1 MSKKD
6 NFKETIKIIKFFKE
20 DPLIL
25 IFHIFVGFLCSALVI
40 VSSYFVGETINLAT
54 TSINLN
60 TKEFLKILYASLII
74 ISLYTT
80 YWLLNTKLLI
90 WTIKLSYRSGSRIRY
105 AIFTKLLNIPISYI
119 DKSKLGEL
127 MSRTTNDVDM
137 MIANMV
143 QVVFGFFTS
152 PIIIFSILV
161 TNFIISPLLSVVAL
175 FFILLILLVTGII
188 AKKSSPNFDEMQK
201 KVGQLNSLNKEYIF
215 NKLPIYVFGKQK
227 DIKNNYYKINNQ
239 HKESSYKA
247 EYKIGLVY
255 PSLDILEN
263 ITYAS
268 LIAIGIIFFTFNVPH
283 GGIIKLS
290 WGTITTFVLLNR
302 MLLGEIGFISRF
314 ASLYEKLFVCAK
326 RIMGILNE
334 VDDIDQGTKSLDIIK
349 GDIKFENVSFS
360 YIKDKPIIKNF
371 NLNVKAGQTIGI
383 VGPTGSGKSTIMNL
397 LMRFYELDSGK
408 ITIDGIDIKEI
419 KKDELRKHIS
429 IVLQETNLFNESIYT
444 NISYGHHENIFD
456 KEKIHYAAHQIG
468 SEHFINV
475 LPNSYETI
483 IDDRISISQG
493 EAQLLA
499 LTRAYYSPSSIM
511 ILDEATSSIDS
522 KTEQD
527 IQIGMNKL
535 MKEKTSFVIAHRLS
549 TIKDADLIVVLKDG
563 EILEQGN
570 HQQLIDKNGFYA
582 KMYTSNL
589 NMSDDE

>member
-283 GGIIKLS
+283 GGVIKLS

-326 RIMGILNE
+326 RIMEILNE

-349 GDIKFENVSFS
+349 GNIKFENVSFS

>member
-283 GGIIKLS
+283 GGVIKLS

-326 RIMGILNE
+326 RIMEILNE

>member
-6 NFKETIKIIKFFKE
+6 NFKETIKIINFFKE

-25 IFHIFVGFLCSALVI
+25 IFHIFVGLLCSALVI

-105 AIFTKLLNIPISYI
+105 AIFSKLLNIPISYI

-161 TNFIISPLLSVVAL
+161 ANFIISPLLSVIAL
-175 FFILLILLVTGII
+175 FFILLILFITGII

-215 NKLPIYVFGKQK
+215 NKLPIYIFGKQK
-227 DIKNNYYKINNQ
+227 DIKNNYYEINNQ

-263 ITYAS
+263 IAYAS
-268 LIAIGIIFFTFNVPH
+268 LIAIGVIFFVFNVPH
-283 GGIIKLS
+283 GGVIKLS

-326 RIMGILNE
+326 RIMEILNE
-334 VDDIDQGTKSLDIIK
+334 VDDIDQGTKSLDVIK

-360 YIKDKPIIKNF
+360 YIKDKPIIKDF

-408 ITIDGIDIKEI
+408 ITIDGIDIREI
-419 KKDELRKHIS
+419 RKSELRKHIS
-429 IVLQETNLFNESIYT
+429 IVLQETNLFTESIYT

-483 IDDRISISQG
+483 IDDRLSISQG

-527 IQIGMNKL
+527 IQIGMDKL

-563 EILEQGN
+563 KILEQGN
-570 HQQLIDKNGFYA
+570 HLQLINKNGFYA

>member
-283 GGIIKLS
+283 GGVIKLS

-326 RIMGILNE
+326 RIMEILNE

-371 NLNVKAGQTIGI
+371 NLNVKAGQTVGI